1 MQNKCES
8 NTKVILSGILFIDV
22 VAKYYTVY
30 NRELSGILGMLRS
43 WQLVGLEQNTVFCG
57 IKEEK
62 IMFLKWLFINYLKSC
77 SASSLEGFCQHCGH
91 CYSEILDAKKSSQNL
106 FTFE

>member
-8 NTKVILSGILFIDV
+8 NTKMILSRILFIDV

-30 NRELSGILGMLRS
+30 NRELSGILGMLRG
-43 WQLVGLEQNTVFCG
+43 WQLVGPEQNTVFCG

-62 IMFLKWLFINYLKSC
+62 MCSWNDYL
-77 SASSLEGFCQHCGH
+77 
-91 CYSEILDAKKSSQNL
+91 
-106 FTFE
+106 